1 MLVAVA
7 VDRLPFDILHRE
19 PGHALR
25 GNAAIEE
32 PRDIGVLERGDDLQL
47 LEEPPEQIV
56 RTDSTTRELERCAL
70 PELSVVALREVH
82 RAHPTAPDLA
92 NDPVWA
98 NTLLVRWR

>member
-7 VDRLPFDILHRE
+7 VDRLPLDILHRE

-32 PRDIGVLERGDDLQL
+32 PRDMWVLERCDDLPL
-47 LEEPPEQIV
+47 LEEPLEQVV

-70 PELSVVALREVH
+70 PELPVVALSEVH
-82 RAHPTAPDLA
+82 RAHPAASDLA

-98 NTLLVRWR
+98 NTLLDRRG